1 MSSNENGCEWKMWM
15 KNVNEWD
22 ENVILFEW
30 SDGACQWE
38 TDARLGGWLSIVGQ
52 TDRQTDRKTG
62 NKERPNEEEKE
73 DILICN
79 CTQDKEKQTIVIDIH
94 SKGRQVT
101 ARKKRK

>member
-1 MSSNENGCEWKMWM
+1 M
-15 KNVNEWD
+15 
-22 ENVILFEW
+22 
-30 SDGACQWE
+30 
-38 TDARLGGWLSIVGQ
+38 IVDSW
-52 TDRQTDRKTG
+52 TNRQTDRKTG

-79 CTQDKEKQTIVIDIH
+79 CTQDKEKQTKVIEIH